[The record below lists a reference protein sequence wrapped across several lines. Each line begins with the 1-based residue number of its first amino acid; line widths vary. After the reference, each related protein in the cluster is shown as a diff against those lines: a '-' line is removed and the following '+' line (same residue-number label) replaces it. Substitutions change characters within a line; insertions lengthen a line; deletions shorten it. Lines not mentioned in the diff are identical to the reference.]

1 MKLAKL
7 KGVEFINPNVL
18 IDWRM
23 QEEELVNIL
32 KCELSKSH
40 FYVFDAKLPGVNV
53 DVSNRI
59 TFYNWGFKLEII
71 VTQTKISRKENSKTI
86 YVDTGKMNVLKEYVE
101 KRFGS
106 PKFFSRIFSALNKPF
121 YNHMWKFENIKL
133 KHKYQDSVIGFY
145 ECLLFNVE
153 Y

>member
-7 KGVEFINPNVL
+7 KGIEFSNPSILIN
-18 IDWRM
+18 WRM

-32 KCELSKSH
+32 KCEQAESH
-40 FYVFDAKLPGVNV
+40 FYIFDAQLADTNV

-59 TFYNWGFKLEII
+59 TFYSGGFKLEII
-71 VTQTKISRKENSKTI
+71 VTQTKISKQENSKTI
-86 YVDTGKMNVLKEYVE
+86 YINTDNMNVLKEYVE
-101 KRFGS
+101 NRFGS
-106 PKFFSRIFSALNKPF
+106 PKLFSRIFSAINKPF
-121 YNHMWKFENIKL
+121 YSYTWEFDNVKL